1 MGTSPHNQVRNI
13 THTVPQNTQAL
24 RLCITRQVSPHLAHN
39 IAALLLLQ
47 FSEVTLTCVVVP
59 VYHPSFPSEK
69 RYAWFL
75 LPYSGSRGP
84 WFPTFSDDTRPS
96 VI

>member
-1 MGTSPHNQVRNI
+1 MASSPHNKVRNI

-47 FSEVTLTCVVVP
+47 FSEVTLT
-59 VYHPSFPSEK
+59 
-69 RYAWFL
+69 
-75 LPYSGSRGP
+75 
-84 WFPTFSDDTRPS
+84 
-96 VI
+96 